1 MRAQIDKI
9 CNETGVWPH
18 AVLSAH
24 AHNFQRFT
32 RVHQSMEIPYIVAG
46 NGGHNVARLKR
57 EPDAVPR
64 RRRPTSPKQA
74 APRVTKPRFGLRLCS
89 RPPALGRILCD
100 WKTMMTRTTAICV
113 LS

>member
-32 RVHQSMEIPYIVAG
+32 RVHQSMEPIA
-46 NGGHNVARLKR
+46 K
-57 EPDAVPR
+57 
-64 RRRPTSPKQA
+64 
-74 APRVTKPRFGLRLCS
+74 
-89 RPPALGRILCD
+89 LGWRGEL
-100 WKTMMTRTTAICV
+100 
-113 LS
+113 LGSEG